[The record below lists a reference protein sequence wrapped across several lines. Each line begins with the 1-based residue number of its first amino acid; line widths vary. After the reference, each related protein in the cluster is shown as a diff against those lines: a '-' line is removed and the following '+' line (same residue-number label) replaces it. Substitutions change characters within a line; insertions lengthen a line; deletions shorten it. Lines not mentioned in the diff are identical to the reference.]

1 VSLNLSELLTWAPAF
16 ALVLARVGATM
27 TLLPGLG
34 ESVVPA
40 TVRIGIAMCI
50 TFLLLPTL
58 QPLMPP
64 VPASG
69 LTMGLMVIGE
79 VVTGL
84 WFGWL
89 ARLIMLALPM
99 GAQFVAYSLGISSV
113 LQPDAELGAQSTALS
128 KLFELAAPTIILVSG
143 LYTVPLTAL
152 VGLFQLIPPGQML
165 PSGDGVQAAVQALG
179 TAFALAL
186 RVASPFVVA
195 TVLWH
200 FAVGQV
206 SRVVSRVQIYF
217 VAMPGQILG
226 GLLLLGIVVK
236 TMAAAWQD
244 GVGSFLS
251 GLPGAG

>member
-69 LTMGLMVIGE
+69 LVMGLMISGE

-99 GAQFVAYSLGISSV
+99 AAQFVAYFLGISSV

-128 KLFELAAPTIILVSG
+128 KLFELAAPTIILASG
-143 LYTVPLTAL
+143 LYTIPLRAL

-165 PSGDGVQAAVQALG
+165 PSGDSAQVAVQAVG

-186 RVASPFVVA
+186 RVASPFVIA
-195 TVLWH
+195 TILWH
-200 FAVGQV
+200 FAVGQI